1 MNTKKLSAWVTAAL
15 FCLFIFGFGILHVL
29 TPDKGFSPV
38 ENRSLAQRPDFTWQS
53 LVDGKYIPALEKYMA
68 DQFPFR
74 DSWMGLESRYSWL
87 MGHREFNGVFLAGD
101 ALISQVSDERRVDKN
116 LAAVSSLVEKTD
128 KPVYLGL
135 IPTAAEVWRDK
146 LPSGAYSMDQ
156 LALLERAKETGAIW
170 VDMGGALTAHKDEY
184 IYYRTDHHWTS
195 LGAYYG
201 YAAFMEAQ
209 GREPAPLGHMTT
221 VSEDFNGT
229 LYSSSGIHWLEPDRI
244 DRYVSSEGITV
255 EDPIK
260 KVEHGLYVDSFLQ
273 EKDKYSSFM
282 GGNTPLYVVKDPNAA
297 TDKKLLV
304 IRDSFSDSLAPFLAQ
319 EYSEIHL
326 LDLRYYKTPV
336 SKYAED
342 NGMDEI
348 FICYSVD
355 NFAKDIDALF
365 IGR

>member
-1 MNTKKLSAWVTAAL
+1 MDTKKLSERITAAL
-15 FCLFIFGFGILHVL
+15 FCLFIFGFGILHVVM
-29 TPDKGFSPV
+29 PDRDFSPV
-38 ENRSLAQRPDFTWQS
+38 ENRNLAQRPAFTWQA

-101 ALISQVSDERRVDKN
+101 ALISQVKNDKRADKN
-116 LAAVSSLVEKTD
+116 LEAVTALVGKTD

-135 IPTAAEVWRDK
+135 IPTAAETWRDK
-146 LPSGAYSMDQ
+146 LPSGAYSLDQ
-156 LALLERAKETGAIW
+156 LAFLQKAKETGAIW
-170 VDMGGALTAHKDEY
+170 VDMNGVLTAHRDEA

-201 YAAFMEAQ
+201 YTAFMEAQ
-209 GREPAPLGHMTT
+209 GKAPAPLGEKVT

-244 DRYVSSEGITV
+244 DRYISSEGITV

-260 KVEHGLYVDSFLQ
+260 KETHGLYVDSFLQ
-273 EKDKYSSFM
+273 EKDKYGSFM
-282 GGNTPLYVVKDPNAA
+282 GGNAPLYVVKNPAAA

-304 IRDSFSDSLAPFLAQ
+304 IRDSYSDSLAPFLTQ

-336 SKYAED
+336 AQYAED

-348 FICYSVD
+348 FICYSVE
-355 NFAKDIDALF
+355 NFVKDVDALF
-365 IGR
+365 IGK